1 MRLAERWQLEWP
13 LLIGA
18 GVVVALARPA
28 STPAPRQITPL
39 ESHGCI
45 AHRAVAPPP
54 TSTCPAFARAR
65 LHVDDEAVLTCLPG
79 SFGERGYFLHAFYKT
94 SEWWERSTIVS
105 EDGERVLVSLV
116 DEPSSLRIAQDG
128 DRVGFRIVSP
138 DQGPDQIW
146 IASLRGEHAYM
157 LTESPNG
164 DSFIYSYSPM
174 NGETTYDLEL
184 AAGKLVPA
192 R

>member
-13 LLIGA
+13 LILGA
-18 GVVVALARPA
+18 VGVVALAWPA

-39 ESHGCI
+39 QSHGCT
-45 AHRAVAPPP
+45 AHRTVAPPP
-54 TSTCPAFARAR
+54 TSTCPGFARTR
-65 LHVDDEAVLTCLPG
+65 LHVDNDAVLTCLPG

-94 SEWWERSTIVS
+94 SEWWERTTIVS

-116 DEPSSLRIAQDG
+116 DEPSLRIARDG
-128 DRVGFRIVSP
+128 DRVAFRVLP
-138 DQGPDQIW
+138 PAEGLDQIW
-146 IASLRGEHAYM
+146 IASSRGERVRM
-157 LTESPNG
+157 QVESPTSDG
-164 DSFIYSYSPM
+164 FTYRDAPM
-174 NGETTYDLEL
+174 TGETTFDLEL